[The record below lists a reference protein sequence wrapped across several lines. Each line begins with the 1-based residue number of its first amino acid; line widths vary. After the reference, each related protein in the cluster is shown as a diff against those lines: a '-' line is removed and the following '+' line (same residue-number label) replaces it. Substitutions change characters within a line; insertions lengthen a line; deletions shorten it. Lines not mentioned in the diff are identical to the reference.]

1 METQYDKIVFEKTQE
16 FLYKLIEN
24 KDLKREILDKYM
36 FTPKFNSLEEV
47 YQRLLESAV
56 NRNLSQG
63 VIAAP
68 LGGVLNLIGI
78 LKEFEVHSII
88 NNYSNP
94 EEILEII
101 SNEFNLK
108 HVINYDSKGLW
119 VVFSKTIW
127 DGAKFLSKFKD
138 FNDFDQFVMFF
149 QNDDR
154 ARNALPLLLKQE
166 IRGFGLALA
175 CDFLKESGY
184 FWYAKPDVWLMRIC
198 KELNL
203 SQSPDEY
210 DVLNAIVRFA
220 VSNNKTP
227 YEIDKVFWLIGS
239 GKLYKDI
246 NPKTNKII
254 NLGAKGTNLEE
265 YVKFV
270 KSFL

>member
-1 METQYDKIVFEKTQE
+1 METLYNKIVYEKTQE

-24 KDLKREILDKYM
+24 KNLEREILDKYIS
-36 FTPKFNSLEEV
+36 TPKFNSLEEV
-47 YQRLLESAV
+47 YQRLLESAI
-56 NRNLSQG
+56 NRNRSQG
-63 VIAAP
+63 VIASP
-68 LGGVLNLIGI
+68 LGGVSKLKGI
-78 LKEFEVHSII
+78 LKEFDVQSII
-88 NNYSNP
+88 NNFSNP

-101 SNEFNLK
+101 SKEFNLK
-108 HVINYDSKGLW
+108 YLINYDSKGLW
-119 VVFSKTIW
+119 VIFSKTIW
-127 DGAKFLSKFKD
+127 DGAKFLSKFENFK
-138 FNDFDQFVMFF
+138 DFDQFVMFF
-149 QNDDR
+149 HNDER

-184 FWYAKPDVWLMRIC
+184 FWYAKPDVWLIKIC
-198 KELNL
+198 EELNL
-203 SQSPDEY
+203 SENSDEY
-210 DVLNAIVRFA
+210 DVLNAIIRVA
-220 VSNNKTP
+220 DSNKKTP

-254 NLGAKGTNLEE
+254 NLGAKGANLEE